1 MGFMIPRQERFAKH
15 VDFEYTMAIF
25 SKTLGHVWQLREYG
39 VHLHV
44 LEQVEKWQLWGMRLA
59 NNGTR
64 LYATRPM
71 VDTMGRE
78 NV

>member
-1 MGFMIPRQERFAKH
+1 
-15 VDFEYTMAIF
+15 MAIF

-59 NNGTR
+59 NNGTW

-71 VDTMGRE
+71 VGTMGRE